1 MVTAV
6 IAAMALTVGAP
17 LVVRDAAS
25 EVRADAPT
33 WDRAANIKDAAERLA
48 KLHQRQGSQG
58 VLKFLDACYRT
69 HLLSSTFNQG
79 VEACL
84 AQDYIHA
91 QTLATIYAR
100 LPAQARQQ
108 RGIPSPELIS
118 QGMQQ
123 RLITTFRQYKITP
136 DEAVVF
142 QKLVEKH
149 GLSLFLQAV
158 FPNAD
163 AKSFKPGEK

>member
-1 MVTAV
+1 MTAVTA
-6 IAAMALTVGAP
+6 ALMLTVGMP
-17 LVVRDAAS
+17 LAMRDAAIQA
-25 EVRADAPT
+25 RAYAPT
-33 WDRAANIKDAAERLA
+33 WDRAANINDAAERLA

-69 HLLSSTFNQG
+69 HLLSSTFNEG

-100 LPAQARQQ
+100 LPPQARQQ
-108 RGIPSPELIS
+108 RGLPAPELIS

-123 RLITTFRQYKITP
+123 RLITTFRQYKISP
-136 DEAVVF
+136 EEAVVF

-149 GLSLFLQAV
+149 GLSVFLKAV
-158 FPNAD
+158 FLD
-163 AKSFKPGEK
+163 TDTKSAKPAEK